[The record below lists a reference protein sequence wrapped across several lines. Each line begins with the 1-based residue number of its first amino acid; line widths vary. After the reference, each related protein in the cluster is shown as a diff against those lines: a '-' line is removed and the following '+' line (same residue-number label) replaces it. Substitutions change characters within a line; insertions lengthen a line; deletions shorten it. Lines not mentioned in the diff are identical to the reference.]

1 MTIGAPDVPAVA
13 DSTTLSTLRV
23 PQERETTTT
32 EVQRERFVYRY
43 AYARSADSKRADLA
57 GQDYLA
63 VREDG
68 RRLAFVLCD
77 GVSQSF
83 FGDVAAR
90 VLGDALVD
98 WLWERLAGG
107 AGALD
112 AAALQTGLLARLRD
126 LGAVV
131 SAQVAALVLPET
143 LPRVVRDVL
152 EQKRRLGS
160 ETTCAA
166 GALDTTT
173 DGGGRLALA
182 WLGDSRLRLW
192 GPTGETTAVL
202 GGAFL
207 TRERWSSRRGPIGDL
222 HVAVRP
228 LAEVKSLASYSDG
241 LATLDQHASLALDNA
256 ALDALIAAASASPA
270 SDDVSFIQIAPR
282 P

>member
-1 MTIGAPDVPAVA
+1 VPG
-13 DSTTLSTLRV
+13 SSTLSTLRV
-23 PQERETTTT
+23 PQERETSTT

-43 AYARSADSKRADLA
+43 AYGRSADSKQANLP
-57 GQDYLA
+57 GQDYIA

-68 RRLAFVLCD
+68 RRLAFALCD

-107 AGALD
+107 AAGALD

-126 LGAVV
+126 LVAVV
-131 SAQVAALVLPET
+131 SAQVASLALPET
-143 LPRVVRDVL
+143 LPPVVRDVL

-173 DGGGRLALA
+173 AGGGHLALA

-192 GPTGETTAVL
+192 GPTGETTASL

-207 TRERWSSRRGPIGDL
+207 TGERWSSRRGPVGDL

-228 LAEVKSLASYSDG
+228 LAEVTSLAGYSDG
-241 LATLDQHASLALDNA
+241 LATLDQHASLAFDNA

-270 SDDVSFIQIAPR
+270 SDDVSFLHIAPR